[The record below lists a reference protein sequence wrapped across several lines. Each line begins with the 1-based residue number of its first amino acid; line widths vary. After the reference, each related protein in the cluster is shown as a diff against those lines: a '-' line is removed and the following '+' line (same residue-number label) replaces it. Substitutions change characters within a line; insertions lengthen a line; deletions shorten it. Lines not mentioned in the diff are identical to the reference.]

1 MTRSKEQGLFGHQL
15 RANIYFTLAGLGLI
29 TAWVLNGIASF
40 EGANYINAWFGSV
53 VDWVLSVDLLIVA
66 VATIVFMLYE
76 AKKLDM
82 KRVWLY
88 FLLSGVT
95 ALAFTFPLFL
105 AFRELKKQKIA
116 LAGGKID
123 KFTVDDHKVEVWVP
137 EKVLSYTP
145 VLMMHDGKNIF
156 NPKTSSNG
164 NTWRI
169 LDALREGRIK
179 GDLQPIIIAV
189 HGLSRPT
196 RMLELTPQEI
206 AEAHPDIWDNLPDE
220 YRPPT
225 KTPMNAKYN
234 HLLAEKILPM
244 VLEKYGI
251 EHARERTA
259 IAGSSMGGLASMY
272 LMAKYPDTF
281 GAALCFSTHWIL
293 GHTYMAQELTALMP
307 EAGKHKIYTDAGTQD
322 WDMFYQRFHNGAVQA
337 LQAKGYVRDKDLMY
351 SVFPGTGHTESAW
364 AARLHTPINW
374 WLKG

>member
-1 MTRSKEQGLFGHQL
+1 LFGHQL
-15 RANIYFTLAGLGLI
+15 RANIYFVLAGLGLI

-40 EGANYINAWFGSV
+40 EGADYINAWFGSV

-66 VATIVFMLYE
+66 AATIVFMLYE
-76 AKKLDM
+76 AKKLGM

-116 LAGGKID
+116 MAFGKID
-123 KFTVDDHKVEVWVP
+123 KFTVDDHQVEVWVP

-145 VLMMHDGKNIF
+145 VLMLHDGKNIF

-164 NTWRI
+164 KTWEI
-169 LDALREGRIK
+169 LDALRKGHIK
-179 GDLQPIIIAV
+179 GELQPIIIAV
-189 HGLSRPT
+189 HGLSKET

-220 YRPPT
+220 YRPT
-225 KTPMNAKYN
+225 SKTPLNAKYN
-234 HLLAEKILPM
+234 QLLAEKILPM
-244 VLEKYGI
+244 VLKKYSI

-259 IAGSSMGGLASMY
+259 IAGASMGGLASMY

-293 GHTYMAQELTALMP
+293 GHKYMAQELTALMP
-307 EAGKHKIYTDAGTQD
+307 DPGHHKIYTDAGTQD
-322 WDMFYQRFHNGAVQA
+322 WDMFYQRFHSGAVAA
-337 LQAKGYVRDKDLMY
+337 LQAKGWVRDKDLMFAT
-351 SVFPGTGHTESAW
+351 FPGTGHTESAW
-364 AARLHTPINW
+364 AARLHAPINW

>member
-1 MTRSKEQGLFGHQL
+1 LFGHQL
-15 RANIYFTLAGLGLI
+15 RANIYLVLAGLGLI
-29 TAWVLNGIASF
+29 TAWVLNGIATI
-40 EGANYINAWFGSV
+40 EGANYLNAWFGSV

-66 VATIVFMLYE
+66 AATIVFMLHE
-76 AKKLDM
+76 AKKLGM

-95 ALAFTFPLFL
+95 ALAFTFPLFM
-105 AFRELKKQKIA
+105 AFRELKKQRIA
-116 LAGGKID
+116 MAFGKID
-123 KFTVDDHKVEVWVP
+123 KFNVDDHTVEVWVP
-137 EKVLSYTP
+137 AKVLSYTP

-164 NTWRI
+164 KTWEI
-169 LDALREGRIK
+169 LDALRAERIR
-179 GDLQPIIIAV
+179 GDLEPIIIAV
-189 HGLSRPT
+189 HGLSKET

-220 YRPPT
+220 YRPT
-225 KTPMNAKYN
+225 SKTPLNAKYN
-234 HLLAEKILPM
+234 QLLAEKILPM

-259 IAGSSMGGLASMY
+259 IAGASMGGLASMY

-293 GHTYMAQELTALMP
+293 GHTYMFKELTSLMP
-307 EAGKHKIYTDAGTQD
+307 DPGHHKIYTDAGTED
-322 WDMFYQRFHNGAVQA
+322 WDMFYQRFHNGAVHN
-337 LQAKGYVRDKDLMY
+337 LQARGYVRDKDLMY

-364 AARLHTPINW
+364 AARLHAPINW

>member
-1 MTRSKEQGLFGHQL
+1 VFGHQL

-40 EGANYINAWFGSV
+40 EGADYINAWFGSV

-66 VATIVFMLYE
+66 AATIVFMLYE
-76 AKKLDM
+76 AKKLGM

-116 LAGGKID
+116 LANGKIE
-123 KFTVDDHKVEVWVP
+123 KFVVDDHTVEVWVP
-137 EKVLSYTP
+137 EKVLFYTP
-145 VLMMHDGKNIF
+145 VLMMHDGKNVF
-156 NPKTSSNG
+156 DPKTATDG
-164 NTWRI
+164 KTWRI
-169 LDALREGRIK
+169 LDALREGSIR
-179 GDLQPIIIAV
+179 GDLEPIIIAV
-189 HGLSRPT
+189 HGLSKQT

-225 KTPMNAKYN
+225 KTPMNAQYN
-234 HLLAEKILPM
+234 QLLAEKVLPM

-307 EAGKHKIYTDAGTQD
+307 APGKHKIYTDAGTQD
-322 WDMFYQRFHNGAVQA
+322 WDMFYQRFHSGAVAA

-351 SVFPGTGHTESAW
+351 SVFTGTGHTESAW